1 MSSATET
8 FSPDN
13 LFGGAVLPVPSSGET
28 LELLQN
34 LTRGAVLGKVKRA
47 IGDAAADPG
56 NTGEGTISGEALGP
70 HSKIGTYRIICI
82 AAGPPAVFQVV
93 DPDGYRLADAEAE
106 VAYDGPIAFLVE
118 AYGTAFALDDVFTV
132 EVEAGSEEVKLAS
145 KTAVDGSEDLYGILA
160 EDTDATAAAAAC
172 PVYTGGEYSEE
183 ALTFSAGEDA
193 DDYREEGAEI
203 GILFRT
209 NIAAS

>member
-1 MSSATET
+1 MSTET
-8 FSPDN
+8 YSPDN

-28 LELLQN
+28 LELGQN

-47 IGDAAADPG
+47 IGLAEADRT

-106 VAYDGPIAFLVE
+106 VAYDGPIAFLIE

-132 EVEAGSEEVKLAS
+132 EVEEGSREVKLAD
-145 KTAVDGSEDLYGILA
+145 KDAVDGSEDLYGILA
-160 EDTDATAAAAAC
+160 EDTDASLAAAAC
-172 PVYTGGEYSEE
+172 PVYTGGEFSEA
-183 ALTFSAGEDA
+183 ALTFATGEDA
-193 DDYREEGAEI
+193 DDYRYEGEPL
-203 GILFRT
+203 GILFRA
-209 NIAAS
+209 NG